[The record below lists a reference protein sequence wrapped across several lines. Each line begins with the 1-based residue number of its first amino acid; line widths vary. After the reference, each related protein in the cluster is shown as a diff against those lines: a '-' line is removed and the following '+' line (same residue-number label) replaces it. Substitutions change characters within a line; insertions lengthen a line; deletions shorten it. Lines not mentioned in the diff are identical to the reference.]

1 MGDALLIEN
10 TAQCRLADEYDAAQ
24 ERGEVRTQADIDRE
38 KFDEW
43 VADERALFEE
53 VADEVFYPDYDHLE
67 STARQRRSGRVWSGD
82 AMVRIAISVE
92 GFEAIARTLPLGSM
106 GYENKTNER
115 GERLIWLDHAVVNRL
130 RAMRGPGESYSEV
143 ILRLVESE
151 GACAQ

>member
-1 MGDALLIEN
+1 MGDALLIEK
-10 TAQCRLADEYDAAQ
+10 TAQRRLADEYDAAQ
-24 ERGEVRTQADIDRE
+24 KLGEVRTQADIDRE

-67 STARQRRSGRVWSGD
+67 SAARQPRSGRVWSGD

-106 GYENKTNER
+106 GCRARRAAVKTISCR
-115 GERLIWLDHAVVNRL
+115 CSPDCTPRD
-130 RAMRGPGESYSEV
+130 
-143 ILRLVESE
+143 
-151 GACAQ
+151 CASTRRSCRRI